1 LSEFI
6 DFLGTQ
12 RHETYNTKILASEQP
27 ETTRKLIQKS
37 IHLHFPEVNVK
48 GCGELTLIPPVGMD
62 ILLSSIFHAISSLL
76 NEGDGQSVIT
86 ITAQIKDQR
95 AMIVFTRTL
104 FDQKSLKEKSPSID
118 STILDYLLSN
128 SPLRYQLL
136 PPLNATSSVVLS
148 WKQTTDERVK
158 NHN

>member
-1 LSEFI
+1 
-6 DFLGTQ
+6 
-12 RHETYNTKILASEQP
+12 
-27 ETTRKLIQKS
+27 
-37 IHLHFPEVNVK
+37 
-48 GCGELTLIPPVGMD
+48 MD